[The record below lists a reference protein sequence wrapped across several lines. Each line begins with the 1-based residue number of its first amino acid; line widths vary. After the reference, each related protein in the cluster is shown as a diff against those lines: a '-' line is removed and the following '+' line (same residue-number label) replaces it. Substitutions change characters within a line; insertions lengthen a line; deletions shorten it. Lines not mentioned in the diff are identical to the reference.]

1 MTTAHRNPVPT
12 VDIII
17 EMNEGVVLI
26 ERKNPPYGW
35 ALPGGFVDYGESV
48 EAAALREALEET
60 SLDVKLTAQLHVYSD
75 PKRDIRLHTV
85 TTVFVA
91 EAEGGAQPV
100 AGDDAKGVAV
110 FREESL
116 PAPLAFDHEKILSD
130 YFRWKREGHRVFSM
144 AGASGND
151 K

>member
-1 MTTAHRNPVPT
+1 MTPAYRNPVPT

-17 EMNEGVVLI
+17 ELNEGVVLI

-48 EAAALREALEET
+48 EAAARREALEET

-75 PKRDIRLHTV
+75 PKRDERLHTV

-91 EAEGGAQPV
+91 KAREEAEPA
-100 AGDDAKGVAV
+100 AGDDAKRTAV
-110 FREESL
+110 YKEENL
-116 PAPLAFDHEKILSD
+116 PAPLAFDHERILGD
-130 YFRWKREGHRVFSM
+130 YFRWKREGYSVFSM
-144 AGASGND
+144 ASTSDND
-151 K
+151 